1 MRLPLQNRMSRLF
14 AVGARFFFAL
24 TVALIP
30 LRWRLDVWTRPM
42 FPLYA
47 DYTGFHLF
55 ASDFSLLYMIVLW
68 VCSFLLEPRTLKAG
82 NALIWLCLVGMV
94 IAGWV
99 SVLGSED
106 SILSRYHAVRL
117 TALLFFY
124 LYLVNEIHSPLWVI
138 APVSLGIMLQSMI
151 ALVQFFAQSS
161 IGLQAFGEHVLDP
174 ARSGVS
180 IVPLDGIRLLRA
192 YGLSDH
198 PNILGGCIAFGL
210 VLLLAATLYG
220 KDRLPLLASSI
231 FMISFP
237 ALLAT
242 FSRSAWIGLIVA
254 GSFMVV
260 GEALVRKWDSI
271 KRGIVLGA
279 LSLCI
284 AFPFLIQNDAAFQA
298 RVNSGD
304 ISQDDPMKERA
315 FLMQAGNTL
324 FVEHSAIGVGLGAA
338 PIAMKKRF
346 EDFPLNFQ
354 PPHYAVLNAAMETGV
369 IGGIFYLLLSF
380 IPVIAFLSRWRSN
393 INNAW
398 LMGSFA
404 LLLAISV
411 VSLFDYYTW
420 MYAPGRLWQW
430 LGWGLFSAAWTKAG

>member
-1 MRLPLQNRMSRLF
+1 
-14 AVGARFFFAL
+14 
-24 TVALIP
+24 
-30 LRWRLDVWTRPM
+30 
-42 FPLYA
+42 
-47 DYTGFHLF
+47 
-55 ASDFSLLYMIVLW
+55 
-68 VCSFLLEPRTLKAG
+68 
-82 NALIWLCLVGMV
+82 
-94 IAGWV
+94 
-99 SVLGSED
+99 
-106 SILSRYHAVRL
+106 
-117 TALLFFY
+117 
-124 LYLVNEIHSPLWVI
+124 
-138 APVSLGIMLQSMI
+138 
-151 ALVQFFAQSS
+151 
-161 IGLQAFGEHVLDP
+161 
-174 ARSGVS
+174 
-180 IVPLDGIRLLRA
+180 
-192 YGLSDH
+192 
-198 PNILGGCIAFGL
+198 
-210 VLLLAATLYG
+210 
-220 KDRLPLLASSI
+220 
-231 FMISFP
+231 
-237 ALLAT
+237 
-242 FSRSAWIGLIVA
+242 
-254 GSFMVV
+254 MVV